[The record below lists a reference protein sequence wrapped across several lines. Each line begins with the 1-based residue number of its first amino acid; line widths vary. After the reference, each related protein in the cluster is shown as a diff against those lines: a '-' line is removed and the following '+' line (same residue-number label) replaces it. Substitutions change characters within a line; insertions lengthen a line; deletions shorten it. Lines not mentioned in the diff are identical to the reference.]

1 MIRATVAWSVDL
13 LDPPARQVLAALSLF
28 PAGATLESLET
39 VAEPGTEV
47 AGGRRRAPRRESREL
62 VDGRRLGAPIHDAR
76 NDPRVRGGRAGDDD
90 LRRAQL
96 EWSIALAS
104 DDEEPRYWTRATA
117 WLDRVEPELPNIRA
131 ALDFAREQDDVRR
144 ELRLASAMRHYWR
157 VRGHGIEGRRRLE
170 EAMERISEVEPAL
183 GARVQHETAVMRLV
197 AGDFDGART
206 LWLSAL
212 EEYQRLGIEIE
223 VGRVYAELGALE
235 NAAGNPEE
243 AIGYSETAS
252 QMLAHEEFI
261 RLIVLGNL
269 AESYEQTGDLERA
282 RTTAMSVLEAQRAIA
297 DRDGVAYMSYTLASV
312 ALASGDIAESHRR
325 LIECLTVAAEVGFV
339 EVTGYALGLAADIA
353 LALDDLQ
360 DAAML
365 IGACL
370 ERFAQLGVAPHVREG
385 DRQARVVARS
395 RSACPRRAS

>member
-1 MIRATVAWSVDL
+1 
-13 LDPPARQVLAALSLF
+13 
-28 PAGATLESLET
+28 
-39 VAEPGTEV
+39 
-47 AGGRRRAPRRESREL
+47 
-62 VDGRRLGAPIHDAR
+62 
-76 NDPRVRGGRAGDDD
+76 
-90 LRRAQL
+90 
-96 EWSIALAS
+96 
-104 DDEEPRYWTRATA
+104 
-117 WLDRVEPELPNIRA
+117 
-131 ALDFAREQDDVRR
+131 
-144 ELRLASAMRHYWR
+144 
-157 VRGHGIEGRRRLE
+157 
-170 EAMERISEVEPAL
+170 MERISEVEPAL

-212 EEYQRLGIEIE
+212 EDYQRLGIEIE

-235 NAAGNPEE
+235 NAAGNPDE

-297 DRDGVAYMSYTLASV
+297 DRDGVAYMSYTLASI
-312 ALASGDIAESHRR
+312 ALASGDVAEAHRR

-339 EVTGYALGLAADIA
+339 EVTGYSLGLAADIA
-353 LALDDLQ
+353 LALDDLE

-385 DRQARVVARS
+385 DRQARVVASLEELVPEAAALMTRG
-395 RSACPRRAS
+395 RALRLDEAVALAVAIHPRRD